1 MFIRPNTFPDVQ
13 QYHNMAHVSK

>member
-13 QYHNMAHVSK
+13 QYHKMAHVSK